1 MARPI
6 KKGLY
11 YFPRWHPQRAT
22 LRKFDSM
29 DFRVRYKALRDSSSN
44 FVQREDVKNIIK
56 TIYNDKC
63 NICGKNNDLQIDHII
78 SIWRVANKEYPV
90 KLLNLK
96 ENLQILCGKCNAG
109 KLP

>member
-11 YFPRWHPQRAT
+11 YFPRWHPQMST

-29 DFRVRYKALRDSSSN
+29 DYKVRYKALSNSSSG
-44 FVQREDVKNIIK
+44 FIYREDVRNIISI
-56 TIYNDKC
+56 IYNDKC
-63 NICGKNNDLQIDHII
+63 AICGNRNNLQIDHII
-78 SIWRVANKEYPV
+78 SVWRVANREYPV
-90 KLLNLK
+90 KLLNSK